1 MLRNK
6 VKVIVEYTHV
16 AGGTVYVEPSFW
28 AVIPD
33 WGVAVSGKGPPRSEC
48 ERQAREKGYRV

>member
-1 MLRNK
+1 M
-6 VKVIVEYTHV
+6 VKVIVEYTRV

-33 WGVAVSGKGPPRSEC
+33 WGVAVAGPCPTRSEC